1 MNGYYFSH
9 NFSKKIKRRVDEGMG
24 STHLYRKLKSLTHIS
39 ANEIIKKYRIKKTSL
54 LLKNKEGNVSEI
66 MYEVCFSNLS
76 YFSKCFK
83 TEFGLSPKEYLQKES
98 KHSYD
103 IQGNIGSVNSCFQN
117 YHLIFDKLLYM
128 KIPDSARQLV
138 CDSISTVVVLTK
150 EELEFFTSLL
160 QFKSLKR
167 KELILREGEMCDF
180 AAFIVK
186 GSLRYFYSI
195 EGNEHT
201 GQFFFE
207 KSWYTDYESFL
218 SGKPSQQNIET
229 LEKTEILVLEKK
241 HLEEVYNRYPKF
253 ERFGRLMAE
262 RAYLGVRRK
271 NEALT
276 NQSAEDRY
284 LNLLKERPKVVERV
298 PQHYIASYLGIQPQS
313 LSRIRKKIQKD
324 S

>member
-1 MNGYYFSH
+1 
-9 NFSKKIKRRVDEGMG
+9 
-24 STHLYRKLKSLTHIS
+24 
-39 ANEIIKKYRIKKTSL
+39 
-54 LLKNKEGNVSEI
+54 
-66 MYEVCFSNLS
+66 
-76 YFSKCFK
+76 
-83 TEFGLSPKEYLQKES
+83 
-98 KHSYD
+98 
-103 IQGNIGSVNSCFQN
+103 
-117 YHLIFDKLLYM
+117 M

-138 CDSISTVVVLTK
+138 CDSISKFVVLTA
-150 EELEFFTSLL
+150 EELEFFISSL

-167 KELILREGEMCDF
+167 KELLLREGEVCYF
-180 AAFIVK
+180 TAFIVK

-195 EGNEHT
+195 EGNECT

-218 SGKPSQQNIET
+218 SGTPSQQNIET
-229 LEKTEILVLEKK
+229 LEKTEVLLLERKY
-241 HLEEVYNRYPKF
+241 LEEMYSRYPKF

-262 RAYLGVRRK
+262 HAYLGVRKK

-298 PQHYIASYLGIQPQS
+298 PQHYIASYLGMQPQS